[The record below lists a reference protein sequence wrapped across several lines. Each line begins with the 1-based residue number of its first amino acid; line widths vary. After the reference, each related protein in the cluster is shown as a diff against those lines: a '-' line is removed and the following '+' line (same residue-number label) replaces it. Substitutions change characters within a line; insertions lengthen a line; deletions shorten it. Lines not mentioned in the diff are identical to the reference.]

1 VALHDGALSLGRWH
15 RLVPR
20 GGAGVSWATSIKS
33 VDLNSPIYRDA
44 ERLSARLNAYVD
56 QLARFGGANR
66 ARWNMAASDIKARI
80 LNVAI
85 PRNSG
90 TAVQRAAIAAVRQRA
105 KDLGI
110 DLMITPF

>member
-1 VALHDGALSLGRWH
+1 MHDGALSFGRWH

-56 QLARFGGANR
+56 QLAAFSR
-66 ARWNMAASDIKARI
+66 ATRERWDIQAGDIKARI

-90 TAVQRAAIAAVRQRA
+90 TAIQRAAIAGVKQRA

-110 DLMITPF
+110 DLVITPF